1 MLRTGARRLSQ
12 AELTARIS
20 AAPSFVADRVQGDEL
35 DQMCAGYEAI
45 TGVRITTQKKRAFVA
60 AVYRTLGSDFLRSV
74 KDRFS
79 ETGTETNLL
88 ADLRSGRVADTRAVD
103 TELNSGPAA
112 EDRQE
117 PEAPRR
123 APLSLDPKEADETE
137 ETQCR
142 GDCGCAEAD
151 LLAGLI
157 FCATHRPLFDPTSRR
172 RYDRRPSNPDAARFF
187 AAMNGPAFTG
197 ALTP

>member
-1 MLRTGARRLSQ
+1 VLRTSARRLSQ
-12 AELTARIS
+12 AELAARIL
-20 AAPSFVADRVQGDEL
+20 AAPSFVADRVPGDEL

-60 AVYRTLGSDFLRSV
+60 AVYRTLGSHFLRAV

-88 ADLRSGRVADTRAVD
+88 ADLRSGRVADTRAVEA
-103 TELNSGPAA
+103 ELNSALST
-112 EDRQE
+112 EDRQD
-117 PEAPRR
+117 PDAPRR
-123 APLSLDPKEADETE
+123 APVSPDPKEADATE
-137 ETQCR
+137 ETPCW

-151 LLAGLI
+151 LLPGLI
-157 FCATHRPLFDPTSRR
+157 FCAAHRPPFDPTSRR

-197 ALTP
+197 ALTQ

>member
-12 AELTARIS
+12 AELAARIS
-20 AAPSFVADRVQGDEL
+20 AAPSFVADRVPGDEL

-45 TGVRITTQKKRAFVA
+45 TGVRITTHRKRAFVA
-60 AVYRTLGSDFLRSV
+60 AVYRTLGSHFLRAV
-74 KDRFS
+74 NDRFS

-88 ADLRSGRVADTRAVD
+88 ADLRSGRVASTRAVD
-103 TELNSGPAA
+103 TELNSAPSTEGR
-112 EDRQE
+112 EDR
-117 PEAPRR
+117 EAPRR
-123 APLSLDPKEADETE
+123 ARPDPKKADATE
-137 ETQCR
+137 ETTRR

-151 LLAGLI
+151 LLPGLI
-157 FCATHRPLFDPTSRR
+157 FCAAHRPPFDPTSRR

-187 AAMNGPAFTG
+187 AAIDGPAITG

>member
-1 MLRTGARRLSQ
+1 MLRTSARRLSQ

-20 AAPSFVADRVQGDEL
+20 AAPSFVADRVPGGEL

-60 AVYRTLGSDFLRSV
+60 AVYRTLGSHFLTAV

-88 ADLRSGRVADTRAVD
+88 ADLRSGRVANTRAVD
-103 TELNSGPAA
+103 AELNSAPSA

-117 PEAPRR
+117 REAPRR
-123 APLSLDPKEADETE
+123 AALSPDPKKADAAE
-137 ETQCR
+137 ETTRR
-142 GDCGCAEAD
+142 GDCGCAEAV
-151 LLAGLI
+151 LLPGLI
-157 FCATHRPLFDPTSRR
+157 FCAAHCPRFDPTSRR

-187 AAMNGPAFTG
+187 AAVDGPAFSR

>member
-1 MLRTGARRLSQ
+1 VLRTSARRLSQ

-20 AAPSFVADRVQGDEL
+20 AAPSFVADRVPGGEL

-45 TGVRITTQKKRAFVA
+45 TGVRITTEKKRAFVA
-60 AVYRTLGSDFLRSV
+60 AVYRTLGSHFLTAV

-88 ADLRSGRVADTRAVD
+88 ADLRSGRVANTRAVD
-103 TELNSGPAA
+103 AELNSAPSA

-117 PEAPRR
+117 REAPRR
-123 APLSLDPKEADETE
+123 AALSPDPKKADAAE
-137 ETQCR
+137 ETTRR
-142 GDCGCAEAD
+142 GDCGCA
-151 LLAGLI
+151 LLPGLI
-157 FCATHRPLFDPTSRR
+157 FCAAHCPRFDPTSRR

-187 AAMNGPAFTG
+187 AAVDGPAFSR

>member
-1 MLRTGARRLSQ
+1 MLRTSARRLSQ

-20 AAPSFVADRVQGDEL
+20 AAPSFVADRVPGDEL

-60 AVYRTLGSDFLRSV
+60 AVYRTLGSHFLTAV

-88 ADLRSGRVADTRAVD
+88 ADLRSGRVANTRAVD
-103 TELNSGPAA
+103 AELNSAPSA
-112 EDRQE
+112 EDRQDR
-117 PEAPRR
+117 EAPRR
-123 APLSLDPKEADETE
+123 APLSPDRKKADVAE
-137 ETQCR
+137 ETTRR
-142 GDCGCAEAD
+142 GDCGCAEAV
-151 LLAGLI
+151 LLPGLI
-157 FCATHRPLFDPTSRR
+157 FCAAHCPRFDPTSRR

-187 AAMNGPAFTG
+187 AAVDGPAFSR